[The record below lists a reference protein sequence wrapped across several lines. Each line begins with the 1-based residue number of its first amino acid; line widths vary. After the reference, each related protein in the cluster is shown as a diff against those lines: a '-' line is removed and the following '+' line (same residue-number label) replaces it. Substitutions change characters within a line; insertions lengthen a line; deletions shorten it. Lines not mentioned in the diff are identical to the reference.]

1 VLVKE
6 LVRLL
11 EPAVNGDLPVTVR
24 CRIAGEDSQLYE
36 ITTIVVTLE
45 PDTAEDA
52 VVIECGG

>member
-1 VLVKE
+1 MLVKE

-24 CRIAGEDSQLYE
+24 CRIAADESQLLE
-36 ITTIVVTLE
+36 ITTIVITLE